1 VAKAAMES
9 GVARRQIADLENYAA
24 ELSARLDPIAGTLQS
39 VFGHVRVAPKHVV
52 FAEGEED
59 RMIRA
64 ANTYA
69 AAGLGRATLIGR
81 DDMINQVL
89 AAAGLELHENV
100 EILNARIS
108 GRNVDYAN
116 YLYERLQRTGFLFR
130 DCQRMANQDRNVFA
144 ACMVALGDADAV
156 VTGLTR
162 NFSVALD
169 NVRRAIDHRP
179 GHRPIGVSMALVRGR
194 TVFIAD
200 TSIHE
205 LPSAEELADI
215 AQEAAG
221 VAKRFGY
228 EPRVAFLSYSTFGYP
243 RGERAE
249 YVRNAVNV
257 LNRRNVDFEFDG
269 EMAADVA
276 LSREA
281 MALYPF
287 CRLTGPANVLV
298 MPAAHSASISTK
310 MLQQLGGV
318 TVVGPLLTGLDKPVQ
333 IASMSA
339 TATDIVNLAA
349 IAAYDINR

>member
-1 VAKAAMES
+1 
-9 GVARRQIADLENYAA
+9 
-24 ELSARLDPIAGTLQS
+24 LQNIY
-39 VFGHVRVAPKHVV
+39 GQVRVNPRRVV

-64 ANTYA
+64 ANSFA
-69 AAGLGRATLIGR
+69 NNGLGTAVLIGR
-81 DDMINQVL
+81 EDHIQNTL
-89 AAAGLELHENV
+89 AANRLELHDNV

-108 GRNVDYAN
+108 ERNTDYAN
-116 YLYERLQRTGFLFR
+116 YLYERLQRDGFLFR
-130 DCQRMANQDRNVFA
+130 DCQRFANQDRNIFA
-144 ACMVALGDADAV
+144 ACMVALGDADAL

-169 NVRRAIDHRP
+169 NVRRAINERP

-205 LPSAEELADI
+205 LPTAEELADI

-221 VAKRFGY
+221 VARRFGY
-228 EPRVAFLSYSTFGYP
+228 EPRVALLSYSTFGYP

-249 YVRNAVNV
+249 YVRKAVAV
-257 LNRRNVDFEFDG
+257 LDRRDVDFEYDG

-287 CRLTGPANVLV
+287 CRLSGPANVLV

-318 TVVGPLLTGLDKPVQ
+318 TVIGPLLTGLDKPVQ

-339 TATDIVNLAA
+339 TASDIVNLAA

>member
-1 VAKAAMES
+1 MV
-9 GVARRQIADLENYAA
+9 N
-24 ELSARLDPIAGTLQS
+24 
-39 VFGHVRVAPKHVV
+39 F
-52 FAEGEED
+52 F
-59 RMIRA
+59 
-64 ANTYA
+64 
-69 AAGLGRATLIGR
+69 
-81 DDMINQVL
+81 
-89 AAAGLELHENV
+89 
-100 EILNARIS
+100 
-108 GRNVDYAN
+108 
-116 YLYERLQRTGFLFR
+116 YERLQRNGFLLR
-130 DCQRMANQDRNVFA
+130 DCQRMVNQDRNVFA
-144 ACMVALGDADAV
+144 ACMVAMGDADAM

-169 NVRRAIDHRP
+169 NVRQAIDNRP

-205 LPSAEELADI
+205 LPSSEELADI

-221 VAKRFGY
+221 VARRFGY

-243 RGERAE
+243 RGERAA
-249 YVRNAVNV
+249 YVRDAVSV
-257 LNRRNVDFEFDG
+257 LDRRNVDFEYDG

-318 TVVGPLLTGLDKPVQ
+318 TVVGPLLTGLDRPVQ
-333 IASMSA
+333 IAAMSA
-339 TATDIVNLAA
+339 TTSEILNLAA